1 MDFFWIIFLLI
12 SLQPVITRKMLE
24 SARMRMIER
33 IEKERNS
40 RVILLV
46 HRQEQMSLLGF
57 PLVKFINME
66 DSEEILRVLEM
77 TEPERDIDLVLH
89 TPGGLVLAAVQI
101 ARAINR
107 RKGKVRVVV
116 PHYAMSGGTL
126 IALAADEIIL
136 SKNAVLGPVDPQ
148 LGEYPAPS
156 LVKLLKEKNVND
168 IDDATFIKAD
178 IAEKAI
184 RQLKETIAALLR
196 RTQSEEKAKELASL
210 LTEGN
215 WTHDF
220 PITCDYA
227 KSIGLNVTDKMPP
240 AFLDLLSMY
249 PQPVKTQRSVEY
261 SDHFRRI
268 TGGR

>member
-1 MDFFWIIFLLI
+1 
-12 SLQPVITRKMLE
+12 
-24 SARMRMIER
+24 
-33 IEKERNS
+33 
-40 RVILLV
+40 
-46 HRQEQMSLLGF
+46 
-57 PLVKFINME
+57 
-66 DSEEILRVLEM
+66 
-77 TEPERDIDLVLH
+77 
-89 TPGGLVLAAVQI
+89 
-101 ARAINR
+101 
-107 RKGKVRVVV
+107 
-116 PHYAMSGGTL
+116 
-126 IALAADEIIL
+126 
-136 SKNAVLGPVDPQ
+136 VDPQ

-156 LVKLLKEKNVND
+156 LVKLLKEKNIND

-184 RQLKETIAALLR
+184 NQLKETLSALLK
-196 RTQSEEKAKELASL
+196 RTQSEEKAKELAAL

-227 KSIGLNVTDKMPP
+227 KSIGLKVSDEIPP